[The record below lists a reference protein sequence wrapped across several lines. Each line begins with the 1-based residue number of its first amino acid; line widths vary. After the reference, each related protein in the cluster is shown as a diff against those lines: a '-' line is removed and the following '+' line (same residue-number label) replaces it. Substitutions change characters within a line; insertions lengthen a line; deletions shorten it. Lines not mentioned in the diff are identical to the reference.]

1 MSTPQ
6 TNVIKRLEE
15 LSEQERKLG
24 IERALNLDQALKS
37 RDVDTIFKAQKY
49 YTDFMQRNNPQQRS
63 PSSGVKSM
71 ILDPL
76 EVSSS
81 MGYFN
86 KHTSIS
92 YHTLRAMAEA
102 PIIRAII
109 NTRKDQVAEFCKPQ
123 QDKYSKGFVIAK
135 KGITDTDD
143 LSPADEKV
151 IAKLTQFII
160 DAGEE
165 ESEWKWDG
173 FETTIRK
180 FVEDSLVLDQG
191 CFEVIPQRDFL
202 PHSFVAVDGATF
214 RIADSYDDNKVGN
227 DDIKINGCYPSYV
240 QVYNGVIVRE
250 FYPWELCFGVR
261 NPSTNIQRNGYGRAE
276 LENLIQTITA
286 MLNSDTYNAN
296 FFRQGTAP
304 KGALM
309 VKGANI
315 DPNAIAELRR
325 DWSAMMAGVSN
336 MHKTPVLNS
345 DQVQWLDL
353 QKTNR
358 DMEFSK
364 FQEYLIKV
372 ACAIFK
378 ISPEEIGFPLEGS
391 KSGGLGGND
400 SGKEEKQYSI
410 DKGLK
415 PLLTFIQNCINKYII
430 GPKTNKLFEFRFV
443 GAEIESATQEEERLT
458 KAVTTYMM
466 IDEVRAEKN
475 LKPLPNGMGKMILS
489 PIMSQMIMGQQ
500 QAQQD
505 QQSAQQEQD
514 KEQQA
519 NQNPFLDDPD
529 EEENPLVKGFDEWFR
544 KAYTTDKPLA

>member
-6 TNVIKRLEE
+6 SSVITRLQE
-15 LSEQERKLG
+15 LNEQESKLG
-24 IERALNLDQALKS
+24 IERALTLDQALHSK
-37 RDVDTIFKAQKY
+37 DVDTIFKAQQY
-49 YTDFMQRNNPQQRS
+49 YSQFMQRQNGKPKTS
-63 PSSGVKSM
+63 ATGVKSM

-86 KHTSIS
+86 KATALS
-92 YHTLRAMAEA
+92 YSTLRAMSRA

-123 QDKYSKGFVIAK
+123 SDKYQKGFIIAK
-135 KGITDTDD
+135 KGVTDPEE
-143 LSPADEKV
+143 LSKSDQSAIKVFAD
-151 IAKLTQFII
+151 FIVNC
-160 DAGEE
+160 GEPE
-165 ESEWKWDG
+165 NKWKWDG
-173 FETTIRK
+173 FETFIRK
-180 FVEDSLVLDQG
+180 WVEDSLTLDQG

-214 RIADSYDDNKVGN
+214 RIADSYDDDRVGN
-227 DDIKINGCYPSYV
+227 DDVKINGCYPSYV
-240 QVYNGVIVRE
+240 QVYQGVIIRE
-250 FYPWELCFGVR
+250 FYPWELCFGIR
-261 NPSTNIQRNGYGRAE
+261 NPSTNILKNGYGESE
-276 LENLIQTITA
+276 LEVLIQTITA

-315 DPNAIAELRR
+315 DPNAVAELRR

-345 DQVQWLDL
+345 DEVTWLDL

-391 KSGGLGGND
+391 KGGGIGGND
-400 SGKEEKQYSI
+400 SGESEKQYSI

-415 PLLTFIQNCINKYII
+415 PLLTFIQNCINKYIV
-430 GPKTNKLFEFRFV
+430 GPKSNDLFEFRFV
-443 GAEIESATQEEERLT
+443 GIDIESATQEEERLT
-458 KAVTTYMM
+458 KAVTTYMT
-466 IDEVRAEKN
+466 IDEVRAAKN
-475 LKPLPNGMGKMILS
+475 LKPLPGGKGKMILS
-489 PIMSQMIMGQQ
+489 PIMAQMIQG
-500 QAQQD
+500 
-505 QQSAQQEQD
+505 
-514 KEQQA
+514 EQQA
-519 NQNPFLDDPD
+519 KSEQQNSQGEQDREQEQNQNPFLDD
-529 EEENPLVKGFDEWFR
+529 EEQDGDPFVKGFDEWFR
-544 KAYTTDKPLA
+544 KQYTTEKLGG